1 MFVSI
6 PELLRPRP
14 VLQLKTN
21 TTDSITVAKFYKS
34 TDIFTC
40 ISNPSIHLSVSQVND
55 DYCDCPD
62 GSDEPGTSACSY
74 LSPLSPSSPSDIH
87 VTDVNTTLALPGY
100 YCKNKGH
107 QGNYIP
113 FLTVNDGV
121 CDYDLCCDGSDEWAH
136 VGGTVCEEK
145 CKEIGKEWRKL
156 EEQRNKALGAA
167 SRKRK
172 ELVVEA
178 GRLRKEV
185 EAAITDIQTQIGA
198 QEVKVRSLEAQLAE
212 VERKERSKVVRAP
225 GKGSKVNVLAGLAK
239 GRIEELRESLLGVRK
254 QRDAGRERIEELEAI
269 LSTFKEEYNPN
280 FNDEGVKR
288 AVRSWEEYA
297 ARDKPGDGDAAHDR
311 DLDEIVKPDSETG
324 TIQWE
329 EWERPDD
336 ESDVDVCKLKGPHT
350 ISMNSLL
357 RNLKCTNLKNT
368 SPKQCVIGSIR
379 NCGTYGSSSS
389 RTASSPQPAA
399 QTVSR
404 KQWPTR
410 ARACSL
416 RRMI

>member
-1 MFVSI
+1 MRGQHV
-6 PELLRPRP
+6 LLLLSTAGSYVLAADAPRPRGVGP
-14 VLQLKTN
+14 ECLSSSLSFSSQLLVSRSEKTQL
-21 TTDSITVAKFYKS
+21 TGIAVAKFYKA
-34 TDIFTC
+34 TDTFTC
-40 ISNPSIHLSVSQVND
+40 ISNPSIHISISQVND

-74 LSPLSPSSPSDIH
+74 LSPLSPSSPSDISY
-87 VTDVNTTLALPGY
+87 TEVNTTLALPGY

-136 VGGTVCEEK
+136 VGGTVCEDK
-145 CKEIGKEWRKL
+145 CKDIGKKWREM
-156 EEQRNKALGAA
+156 EELRNKALGAA
-167 SRKRK
+167 SRKRE
-172 ELVVEA
+172 ELVAESA
-178 GRLRKEV
+178 RLRNEV

-198 QEVKVRSLEAQLAE
+198 QEVKVRNLESQLAE
-212 VERKERSKVVRAP
+212 VERKERGKVVRAP

-239 GRIEELRESLLGVRK
+239 GRVEELRESLLDVRK
-254 QRDAGRERIEELEAI
+254 QRDAGREQVKELETI

-297 ARDKPGDGDAAHDR
+297 ARDKPADGDAAHDR

-336 ESDVDVCKLKGPHT
+336 ESDVEVCKSK
-350 ISMNSLL
+350 
-357 RNLKCTNLKNT
+357 NL
-368 SPKQCVIGSIR
+368 SP
-379 NCGTYGSSSS
+379 Y
-389 RTASSPQPAA
+389 P
-399 QTVSR
+399 
-404 KQWPTR
+404 
-410 ARACSL
+410 
-416 RRMI
+416 